1 MKSYY
6 SSTLLVLMVA
16 FIVMV
21 LGSDVDVSSIG
32 GIMFDDIGAQH
43 VAGSYGDNYAFRHEH
58 ISPKAPAA

>member
-6 SSTLLVLMVA
+6 SSTLLVLIVA
-16 FIVMV
+16 VIVMALV
-21 LGSDVDVSSIG
+21 SDLGVASIG

-58 ISPKAPAA
+58 ISPEAPAA